1 MSRLRA
7 ALVHLAISA
16 LIGSALF
23 AMVWFV
29 WYPAPM
35 LVGIGGHSIFLLL
48 IAIDVVLGP
57 LLTLIVFK
65 SGKRSLKFDLA
76 VIAALQLA
84 AMTYGLSSL
93 LKARPVY
100 IAALG
105 DKFQVIQAPEI
116 ADLNLKKAGK
126 SRLPWFG
133 PDLVGTAQPTDK
145 FAVEEVA
152 AVAQLVGGG
161 LGHFPQFHVPYSTMR
176 DTILAEARPISD
188 LRKLNPGQVG
198 EIDRW
203 LASRRLV
210 ESRVKYQPIQ
220 ISLTDYA
227 VILDA
232 KTAEVIGIAPF
243 KPWP

>member
-1 MSRLRA
+1 MSRFRA

-16 LIGSALF
+16 AVGIALF

-29 WYPAPM
+29 WYPAPT
-35 LVGIGGHSIFLLL
+35 LVVIGGHRIFLLL

-65 SGKRSLKFDLA
+65 AGKRTLKFDLA
-76 VIAALQLA
+76 VIAALQVV
-84 AMTYGLSSL
+84 AMVYGIGSL
-93 LKARPVY
+93 LEARPVY

-105 DKFQVIQAPEI
+105 DKFQVVQAPEI
-116 ADLNLKKAGK
+116 ADFNLKKAGK

-145 FAVEEVA
+145 LAAEEVD
-152 AVAQLVGGG
+152 AVAQLAGGG
-161 LGHFPQFHVPYSTMR
+161 LGHFPEFHVPYSTMHE
-176 DTILAEARPISD
+176 TILAKAKPISD
-188 LRKLNPGQVG
+188 LRKLSPAQAG
-198 EIDRW
+198 EIDLW
-203 LASRRLV
+203 FASRGLA
-210 ESRVKYQPIQ
+210 ESSVKYQPIQ
-220 ISLTDYA
+220 ISITDYA

-232 KTAEVIGIAPF
+232 KTAEVVGIAPF

>member
-1 MSRLRA
+1 MSRFCA

-16 LIGSALF
+16 AVGIALF

-29 WYPAPM
+29 WYPAPT
-35 LVGIGGHSIFLLL
+35 LVVIGGHSIFLLL

-65 SGKRSLKFDLA
+65 AGKRTLKFDLA
-76 VIAALQLA
+76 VIATLQVV
-84 AMTYGLSSL
+84 AMVYGVKSL
-93 LKARPVY
+93 LEARPVFV
-100 IAALG
+100 AALG

-126 SRLPWFG
+126 ARLPWFG
-133 PDLVGTAQPTDK
+133 PDLVGTATPTDK

-152 AVAQLVGGG
+152 AVAQLAGGG

-176 DTILAEARPISD
+176 ETILAKAKPISD
-188 LRKLNPGQVG
+188 LRKHNPSQVL

-203 LASRRLV
+203 LAKRGLT
-210 ESRVKYQPIQ
+210 ESLVKYQPIQ
-220 ISLTDYA
+220 ISITDYA

-232 KTAEVIGIAPF
+232 KTAEVVGIAPF

>member
-1 MSRLRA
+1 MTRSSA
-7 ALVHLAISA
+7 ALVHLILSA

-35 LVGIGGHSIFLLL
+35 LVVIGGHKIFLLL

-65 SGKRSLKFDLA
+65 TGKRSLKFDLA

-84 AMTYGLSSL
+84 AMIYGLNSL
-93 LKARPVY
+93 LEARPVF

-116 ADLNLKKAGK
+116 ADLNVKKAGK
-126 SRLPWFG
+126 SRLPSFG
-133 PDLVGTAQPTDK
+133 PDLVGTAPPTDK
-145 FAVEEVA
+145 LAAAEVA
-152 AVAQLVGGG
+152 DVTKMAGGG

-176 DTILAEARPISD
+176 DTILANAKPISD
-188 LRKLNPGQVG
+188 LRKLNPEKVG
-198 EIDRW
+198 EINQW
-203 LASRRLV
+203 LANRRLA

-220 ISLTDYA
+220 ISITDFA

-232 KTAEVIGIAPF
+232 TTAEIVGIAPF

>member
-7 ALVHLAISA
+7 AAIHLAISA

-35 LVGIGGHSIFLLL
+35 LVGIGGHNIFLLL
-48 IAIDVVLGP
+48 IGIDVVLGP
-57 LLTLIVFK
+57 LLTSIVFK

-84 AMTYGLSSL
+84 AMSYGLSSL
-93 LKARPVY
+93 LEARPVY
-100 IAALG
+100 VAALG

-116 ADLNLKKAGK
+116 ADLNLKNAGK

-133 PDLVGTAQPTDK
+133 PDLVGTAQPTEK
-145 FAVEEVA
+145 FAAEEVA
-152 AVAQLVGGG
+152 AVVQLAGGG
-161 LGHFPQFHVPYSTMR
+161 LGHFPQFHVPYSAMR
-176 DTILAEARPISD
+176 DTILDKAKPISD
-188 LRKLNPGQVG
+188 LRKLNPEQVG
-198 EIDRW
+198 EIDQW
-203 LASRRLV
+203 FASRGLA
-210 ESRVKYQPIQ
+210 ESLVKYQPIQ
-220 ISLTDYA
+220 ISITNYA

-232 KTAEVIGIAPF
+232 KTAEIIGITPF